1 MEKICSIKLVT
12 GEELVCTVIE
22 IVESTSHTSVAIYNP
37 LKISIRSSTRKTTNE
52 VSYKFSNWLIVDKSD
67 IDEINLNK
75 IITICEVLDYKV
87 LFEYN
92 KFFQKQLKQKPE
104 KDHKKELGF
113 IGSVEEYKKSLEKLY
128 RGDSYKK
135 EL

>member
-22 IVESTSHTSVAIYNP
+22 IVDCTSHTSVAIYNP
-37 LKISIRSSTRKTTNE
+37 LKISVRSTTRKTLND
-52 VSYKFSNWLIVDKSD
+52 VSFKFSPWLIVDKSD
-67 IDEINLNK
+67 IHEINLNK
-75 IITICEVLDYKV
+75 IITICEVLDHEI

-92 KFFQKQLKQKPE
+92 KFFQKKLIDKPTRNF
-104 KDHKKELGF
+104 KKELGF
-113 IGSVEEYKKSLEKLY
+113 IGSVDDYKKSLEKLY

-135 EL
+135 ET

>member
-37 LKISIRSSTRKTTNE
+37 LKITTRSTTRKSTTD
-52 VSYKFSNWLIVDKSD
+52 VSFKFSPWLIVDKSD
-67 IDEINLNK
+67 IHEINLNK
-75 IITICEVLDYKV
+75 IITICEVLDYEIIY
-87 LFEYN
+87 EY
-92 KFFQKQLKQKPE
+92 KKQFQKQLDSAPVRNFKRQM
-104 KDHKKELGF
+104 GF
-113 IGSVEEYKKSLEKLY
+113 VGSTEDYKKILEKLY
-128 RGDSYKK
+128 RGDSYEK